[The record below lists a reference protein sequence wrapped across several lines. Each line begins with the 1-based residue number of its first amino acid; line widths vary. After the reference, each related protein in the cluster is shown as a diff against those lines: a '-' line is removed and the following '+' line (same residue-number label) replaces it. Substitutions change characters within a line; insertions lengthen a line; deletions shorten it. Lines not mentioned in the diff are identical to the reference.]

1 MEKQYSKQR
10 KWSAI
15 VAVSLAL
22 MVTFMAALSSFGDT
36 SEEELIVYDIKSS
49 LDRAY
54 EEVIEEEFD
63 FELPQVAT
71 ETIKVYDA
79 NDNLILKVVKEKSG
93 VVADEKAQKV
103 INKAEF
109 LAAYSN
115 TAIYRISE

>member
-109 LAAYSN
+109 LAEYSN
-115 TAIYRISE
+115 TAIYRILE